1 MRRPPKTSNTSHIIH
16 RWSKLT
22 HVFTSLVKLSDLNYS
37 NKRSLCLSAS
47 SSKMPV
53 KQKHANILFLLNVL
67 LNIKYKNKVWKP
79 CFRLEFRNVHRMQH
93 FTNLQLCWNI
103 LCGFG
108 FKVCK
113 NCLQP
118 KLAIKNDNFE
128 IHQKL
133 WEKVKFSN
141 IFLSYFVNFW
151 RTDLKPF

>member
-1 MRRPPKTSNTSHIIH
+1 MVKTYQCIYKSRETVS
-16 RWSKLT
+16 
-22 HVFTSLVKLSDLNYS
+22 LNYS

-47 SSKMPV
+47 SKMPV
-53 KQKHANILFLLNVL
+53 KKSMPIYFSLLNVL
-67 LNIKYKNKVWKP
+67 LNIKYKNKRWKP
-79 CFRLEFRNVHRMQH
+79 CFRLEFRNVHSMQH

-108 FKVCK
+108 FKVRK

-133 WEKVKFSN
+133 RKKVKFSN

-151 RTDLKPF
+151 RTNLKPFKKQTFHISYTHGDSL